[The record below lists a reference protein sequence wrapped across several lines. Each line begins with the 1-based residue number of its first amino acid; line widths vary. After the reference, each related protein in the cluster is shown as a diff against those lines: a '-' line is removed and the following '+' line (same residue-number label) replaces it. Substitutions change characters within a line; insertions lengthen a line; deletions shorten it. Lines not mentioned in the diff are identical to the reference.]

1 MCTEEPLGGLT
12 HGAILSDEI
21 QTPIGQLHKS
31 VGGMPAGCVFRGD
44 AHGDWIDVTASW
56 SVSDDF
62 STPMDNS
69 RIFRRT
75 GTEIRQRGKEGQ

>member
-1 MCTEEPLGGLT
+1 MAPSSLMRFKRLSASCTNRSMVCLQAASFG
-12 HGAILSDEI
+12 
-21 QTPIGQLHKS
+21 
-31 VGGMPAGCVFRGD
+31 GD

-69 RIFRRT
+69 KIFRRT
-75 GTEIRQRGKEGQ
+75 GAEIRQRGKEGQ

>member
-31 VGGMPAGCVFRGD
+31 VGGVPAGCVFQGRCSWRLD
-44 AHGDWIDVTASW
+44 RRHGQLE
-56 SVSDDF
+56 
-62 STPMDNS
+62 
-69 RIFRRT
+69 RER
-75 GTEIRQRGKEGQ
+75 